1 MEYDPNRSGELLL
14 IRSMSTNEL
23 SYIIRPVGVEVGSK
37 IYSFPRGVHADT
49 TLAKTTLVQP
59 GNCLPLKV
67 YFFCILILPWSCFNR
82 P

>member
-23 SYIIRPVGVEVGSK
+23 SYIIRPAEVEVGSK
-37 IYSFPRGVHADT
+37 IYSFPKGIDT
-49 TLAKTTLVQP
+49 DTNLAKTTLVKP

-67 YFFCILILPWSCFNR
+67 CSLIKT
-82 P
+82 